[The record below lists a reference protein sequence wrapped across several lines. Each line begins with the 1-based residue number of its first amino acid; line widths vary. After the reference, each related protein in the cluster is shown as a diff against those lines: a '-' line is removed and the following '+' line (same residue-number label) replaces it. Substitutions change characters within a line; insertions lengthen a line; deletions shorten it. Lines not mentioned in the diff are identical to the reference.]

1 MSCQALSTMT
11 VQQLSSIADAPVVH
25 PTGQRKSKLVAMARM
40 ASMLALKEV
49 LAEKGLKKKAE
60 RKVKKPASAKNPQSR
75 VTRKNFTF
83 RRLVTNTMIQKNGWP
98 SNEGTRGGTRGKN
111 GHFLRVA
118 IHKETRKVSKVNEK
132 NWTMEG
138 NKLYK
143 ALYPGDTDYKSKPQP
158 SSRKLTPV
166 QKLARKAKMAFD
178 KEIARRAKVEE
189 EWSAKYGKNFDDF
202 KKYLEEARTDVD
214 DDEEDILCDG
224 LVC

>member
-1 MSCQALSTMT
+1 MSSLSTMT
-11 VQQLSSIADAPVVH
+11 VAQLAELSNAPVVH
-25 PTGQRKSKLVAMARM
+25 PTGERKSKLTAIVRM
-40 ASMLALKEV
+40 ASMLALKEA
-49 LAEKGLKKKAE
+49 LAGRGLKKKAE
-60 RKVKKPASAKNPQSR
+60 RKSKNQASAENTRSR

-143 ALYPGDTDYKSKPQP
+143 ALYPNNVDYKKT
-158 SSRKLTPV
+158 LTPV
-166 QKLARKAKMAFD
+166 EKIARKAKNAFD
-178 KEIARRAKVEE
+178 KEMARRAKAEE
-189 EWSAKYGKNFDDF
+189 EWSAKYGRSFRDF
-202 KKYLEEARTDVD
+202 QDYLTEAKTDVD
-214 DDEEDILCDG
+214 DDEVEIISDG

>member
-1 MSCQALSTMT
+1 MSSLTTMT
-11 VQQLSSIADAPVVH
+11 VSQLSELSNAPVVH
-25 PTGQRKSKLVAMARM
+25 PTGERKSKLTAIVRM
-40 ASMLALKEV
+40 ASMLALKEA
-49 LAEKGLKKKAE
+49 LAARGLKKKAE
-60 RKVKKPASAKNPQSR
+60 RKSKNQASAENTRSR

-83 RRLVTNTMIQKNGWP
+83 RRLVTNTMIRRNGWP

-143 ALYPGDTDYKSKPQP
+143 ALYPGDIDYKSKPQP
-158 SSRKLTPV
+158 SPRKLTPV

-178 KEIARRAKVEE
+178 KEMARRAKVEE
-189 EWSAKYGKNFDDF
+189 EWSAKYGRSFQDF
-202 KKYLEEARTDVD
+202 HNYLQEARTDVD
-214 DDEEDILCDG
+214 DEEDDILSDG

>member
-1 MSCQALSTMT
+1 MT
-11 VQQLSSIADAPVVH
+11 VAQLAELSNAPVVH
-25 PTGQRKSKLVAMARM
+25 PTGQRKSKLTAMVRM
-40 ASMLALKEV
+40 ASLVALKEV
-49 LAEKGLKKKAE
+49 FAAGELKKKAE
-60 RKVKKPASAKNPQSR
+60 RKSKNQASAENTRSR

-143 ALYPGDTDYKSKPQP
+143 ALYPNNVDYKKT
-158 SSRKLTPV
+158 LTPV
-166 QKLARKAKMAFD
+166 EKIARKAKKAFD
-178 KEIARRAKVEE
+178 KEMARRAKAEE
-189 EWSAKYGKNFDDF
+189 EWAAKYGRSFRDF
-202 KKYLEEARTDVD
+202 QDYLTEARTDVD
-214 DDEEDILCDG
+214 DDEVEIISDG

>member
-1 MSCQALSTMT
+1 MT
-11 VQQLSSIADAPVVH
+11 VAQLAELSNAPVVH
-25 PTGQRKSKLVAMARM
+25 PTGQRKSKLTAVARM
-40 ASMLALKEV
+40 ASMLELEEALV
-49 LAEKGLKKKAE
+49 ARGLKKKAE
-60 RKVKKPASAKNPQSR
+60 RKSKNPASAKNTPSR

-143 ALYPGDTDYKSKPQP
+143 ALYPNNVDYKKT
-158 SSRKLTPV
+158 LTPV
-166 QKLARKAKMAFD
+166 EKTARKAKKAFD
-178 KEIARRAKVEE
+178 KEMARRAKAEE
-189 EWSAKYGKNFDDF
+189 EWAAKYGRSFRDF
-202 KKYLEEARTDVD
+202 QNYLTEARTDVD
-214 DDEEDILCDG
+214 DDEEDILSDG

>member
-1 MSCQALSTMT
+1 MSSLSTMT
-11 VQQLSSIADAPVVH
+11 VAQLSELSNAPVVH
-25 PTGQRKSKLVAMARM
+25 PTGQRKSKLTAMARM

-49 LAEKGLKKKAE
+49 FAAGELKKKAE
-60 RKVKKPASAKNPQSR
+60 RKAKKPASAKKSAAQAK
-75 VTRKNFTF
+75 RKNFTF
-83 RRLVTNTMIQKNGWP
+83 RRLVTNRMIQKNGWP

-132 NWTMEG
+132 NWTVEG

-158 SSRKLTPV
+158 SPRKLTPV
-166 QKLARKAKMAFD
+166 QKLARKAGRAFNR
-178 KEIARRAKVEE
+178 EMARRAKAEE
-189 EWSAKYGKNFDDF
+189 EWTAKYGQNFEDF
-202 KKYLEEARTDVD
+202 KSYLERARTDVD

>member
-1 MSCQALSTMT
+1 MSSLSTMT
-11 VQQLSSIADAPVVH
+11 VAQLAELSNAPVVH
-25 PTGQRKSKLVAMARM
+25 PTGQRKSKLTAVARM
-40 ASMLALKEV
+40 ASMLELEEALV
-49 LAEKGLKKKAE
+49 ARGLKKKAE
-60 RKVKKPASAKNPQSR
+60 RKSKNPASAKNTPSR

-143 ALYPGDTDYKSKPQP
+143 ALYPNNVDYKKT
-158 SSRKLTPV
+158 LTPV
-166 QKLARKAKMAFD
+166 EKTARKAKKAFD
-178 KEIARRAKVEE
+178 KEMARRAKAEE
-189 EWSAKYGKNFDDF
+189 EWAAKYGRSFRDF
-202 KKYLEEARTDVD
+202 QNYLTEARTDVD
-214 DDEEDILCDG
+214 DDEEDILSDG

>member
-1 MSCQALSTMT
+1 MSSLSTMT
-11 VQQLSSIADAPVVH
+11 VSQLSELSNAPVVH
-25 PTGQRKSKLVAMARM
+25 PTGERKSKLTAIVRM
-40 ASMLALKEV
+40 ASMLALKEA
-49 LAEKGLKKKAE
+49 LAARGLKKKAE
-60 RKVKKPASAKNPQSR
+60 RKSKNQASAENTRSR

-83 RRLVTNTMIQKNGWP
+83 RRLVTNRMIQKNGWP

-143 ALYPGDTDYKSKPQP
+143 ALYPNNVDYKKT
-158 SSRKLTPV
+158 LTPV
-166 QKLARKAKMAFD
+166 EKIARKAKKAFD
-178 KEIARRAKVEE
+178 KEMARRAKAEE
-189 EWSAKYGKNFDDF
+189 EWSAKYGRSFQDF
-202 KKYLEEARTDVD
+202 HNYLQEARTDVD
-214 DDEEDILCDG
+214 DEEDDILSDG

>member
-1 MSCQALSTMT
+1 MSSLSTMT
-11 VQQLSSIADAPVVH
+11 VAQLAELSNAPVVH
-25 PTGQRKSKLVAMARM
+25 PTGQRKSKLTAVARM
-40 ASMLALKEV
+40 ASILALKEALV
-49 LAEKGLKKKAE
+49 ARGLKKKAE
-60 RKVKKPASAKNPQSR
+60 RKSKNPASAKNTPSR

-143 ALYPGDTDYKSKPQP
+143 ALYPNNVDYKKT
-158 SSRKLTPV
+158 LTPV
-166 QKLARKAKMAFD
+166 EKTARKAKKAFD
-178 KEIARRAKVEE
+178 KEMARRAKAEE
-189 EWSAKYGKNFDDF
+189 EWAAKYGRSFRDF
-202 KKYLEEARTDVD
+202 QNYLTEARTDVD
-214 DDEEDILCDG
+214 DDEEDILSDG

>member
-1 MSCQALSTMT
+1 MSSLSTMT
-11 VQQLSSIADAPVVH
+11 VAQLAELSNAPVVH
-25 PTGQRKSKLVAMARM
+25 PTGQRKSKLTAMVRM
-40 ASMLALKEV
+40 ASLVALKEV
-49 LAEKGLKKKAE
+49 FAAGELKKKAE
-60 RKVKKPASAKNPQSR
+60 RKSKNQASAENTRSR

-143 ALYPGDTDYKSKPQP
+143 ALYPNNVDYKKT
-158 SSRKLTPV
+158 LTPV
-166 QKLARKAKMAFD
+166 EKIARKAKKAFD
-178 KEIARRAKVEE
+178 KEMARRAKAEE
-189 EWSAKYGKNFDDF
+189 EWAAKYGRSFRDF
-202 KKYLEEARTDVD
+202 QDYLTEARTDVD
-214 DDEEDILCDG
+214 DDEVEIISDG

>member
-1 MSCQALSTMT
+1 MSSLSTMT
-11 VQQLSSIADAPVVH
+11 VAQLAELSNAPVVH
-25 PTGQRKSKLVAMARM
+25 PTGQRKSKLTAVARM
-40 ASMLALKEV
+40 ASILALKEALV
-49 LAEKGLKKKAE
+49 ARGLKKKAE
-60 RKVKKPASAKNPQSR
+60 RKSKNPASAKNTPSR

-143 ALYPGDTDYKSKPQP
+143 ALYPNNVDYKKT
-158 SSRKLTPV
+158 LTPV
-166 QKLARKAKMAFD
+166 EKIARKAKKAFD
-178 KEIARRAKVEE
+178 KEMARRAKAEE
-189 EWSAKYGKNFDDF
+189 EWAAKYGRSFQDF
-202 KKYLEEARTDVD
+202 HNYLQEARTDVD
-214 DDEEDILCDG
+214 DEEDDILSDG

>member
-1 MSCQALSTMT
+1 MSSLSTMT
-11 VQQLSSIADAPVVH
+11 VAQLAELSNAPVVH
-25 PTGQRKSKLVAMARM
+25 PTGERKSKLTAIVRM
-40 ASMLALKEV
+40 ASMLALKEA
-49 LAEKGLKKKAE
+49 LAGRGLKKKAE
-60 RKVKKPASAKNPQSR
+60 RKSKNQASAENTRSR

-143 ALYPGDTDYKSKPQP
+143 ALYPGDTDYSQT
-158 SSRKLTPV
+158 S
-166 QKLARKAKMAFD
+166 
-178 KEIARRAKVEE
+178 ARRE
-189 EWSAKYGKNFDDF
+189 N
-202 KKYLEEARTDVD
+202 
-214 DDEEDILCDG
+214 
-224 LVC
+224 

>member
-1 MSCQALSTMT
+1 MSSLSTMT
-11 VQQLSSIADAPVVH
+11 VAQLAELSNAPVVH
-25 PTGQRKSKLVAMARM
+25 PTGQRKSKLTAVARM
-40 ASMLALKEV
+40 ASMLELEEALV
-49 LAEKGLKKKAE
+49 ARGLKKKAE
-60 RKVKKPASAKNPQSR
+60 RKSKNPASAKNTPSR

-143 ALYPGDTDYKSKPQP
+143 ALYPNNVDYKKT
-158 SSRKLTPV
+158 LTPV
-166 QKLARKAKMAFD
+166 EKIARKAKKAFD
-178 KEIARRAKVEE
+178 KEMARRAKAEE
-189 EWSAKYGKNFDDF
+189 EWAAKYGRSFQDF
-202 KKYLEEARTDVD
+202 HNYLQEARTDVD
-214 DDEEDILCDG
+214 DEEDDILSDG

>member
-1 MSCQALSTMT
+1 MSSLSTMT
-11 VQQLSSIADAPVVH
+11 VSQLSELSNAPVVH
-25 PTGQRKSKLVAMARM
+25 PTGERKSKLTAIVRM
-40 ASMLALKEV
+40 ASMLALKEA
-49 LAEKGLKKKAE
+49 LAGRGLKKKAE
-60 RKVKKPASAKNPQSR
+60 RKSKNQASAENTRSR

-143 ALYPGDTDYKSKPQP
+143 ALYPNNVDYKKT
-158 SSRKLTPV
+158 LTPV
-166 QKLARKAKMAFD
+166 EKIARKAKNAFD
-178 KEIARRAKVEE
+178 KEMARRAKAEE
-189 EWSAKYGKNFDDF
+189 EWAAKYGRSFRDF
-202 KKYLEEARTDVD
+202 QDYLTEAKTDVD
-214 DDEEDILCDG
+214 DDEVEIISDG